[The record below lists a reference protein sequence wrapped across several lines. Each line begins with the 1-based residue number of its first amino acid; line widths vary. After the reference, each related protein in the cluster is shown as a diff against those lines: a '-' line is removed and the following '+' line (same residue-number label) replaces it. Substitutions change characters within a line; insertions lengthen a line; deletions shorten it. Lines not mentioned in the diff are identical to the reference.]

1 MAIFLYIFMWLIIM
15 QKRGFG
21 KEKAMTVWV
30 PNDDGQADLT
40 SHDSFTQ
47 GPPHNTFARLR
58 RDDPMHWTPWDKGLG
73 FWSVT
78 RHADI
83 LALNG
88 QPDLLSSARG
98 IRMEDQSHE
107 EYLARRTFQETDA
120 PDHMMTRVKVA
131 KAFSKPVMAGY
142 EQAIRDLCVEILDAA
157 LEKGTFDATKEIA
170 RQLPMRML
178 GRIVGLPE
186 QDLPWLVEKG
196 DALIANT
203 DPDFTAHVL
212 DKMTTDEF
220 RMMPFNSPAG
230 AELFVYAKD
239 LMAKKAAA
247 GDTSGVL
254 HLILQPGSDGT
265 VMPEH
270 EFRNFFCLIVAAGND
285 TTRYSIAAGIQAL
298 ANQPGLLQQIQSGA
312 VTDTMADEIIRW
324 ATPTS
329 YFRRTATRDF
339 DMHGKTVR
347 AGDKVLYWFASG
359 NRDEAAFA
367 DPFRVDLARS
377 PNKHVAF
384 GQGGPHVC
392 LGMWLARLEVRVLFQ
407 ELARRLRSI
416 EPAGAPQFLRS
427 NFIGGIKSLPVR
439 VTLQ

>member
-1 MAIFLYIFMWLIIM
+1 
-15 QKRGFG
+15 
-21 KEKAMTVWV
+21 MTVWT
-30 PNDDGQADLT
+30 PTDDGHADLS
-40 SHDSFTQ
+40 SHDTFLQ

-58 RDDPMHWTPWDKGLG
+58 REDPMAWTEYAGGQG

-83 LALNG
+83 LELNG
-88 QPDLLSSARG
+88 KPDLLSSARG
-98 IRMEDQSHE
+98 IRMEDQTYE

-120 PDHMMTRVKVA
+120 PDHMKTRVKVA
-131 KAFSKPVMAGY
+131 KAFSKPVIAQFEGI
-142 EQAIRDLCVEILDAA
+142 IRDLCGPILDEA
-157 LEKGTFDATKEIA
+157 LAKGSFDATKDIA

-203 DPDFTAHVL
+203 DPDFTRHVL

-239 LMAKKAAA
+239 LMRQRAAS

-254 HLILQPGSDGT
+254 HLMLQPGSDGS

-270 EFRNFFCLIVAAGND
+270 EFRNLFCLLVAAGND
-285 TTRYSIAAGIQAL
+285 TTRYSIAAGMQAL
-298 ANQPGLLQQIQSGA
+298 CHQPELLGQIQRGE
-312 VTDTMADEIIRW
+312 VTETMADEIIRW
-324 ATPTS
+324 ASPTS
-329 YFRRTATRDF
+329 YFRRTAARDF
-339 DMHGKTVR
+339 EYHGKQVR
-347 AGDKVLYWFASG
+347 EGDKVLYWFTSG
-359 NRDEAAFA
+359 NRDETAF
-367 DPFRVDLARS
+367 DQPMRVDLGRT
-377 PNKHVAF
+377 PNRHVSF

-392 LGMWLARLEVRVLFQ
+392 LGMWLARLEVRVLFE
-407 ELARRLRSI
+407 ELAKRLRGI
-416 EPAGAPQFLRS
+416 EPAGEQKFLRS
-427 NFIGGIKSLPVR
+427 NFIGGIKELPVR